1 VATRIGVAAEKDEQ
15 QEACARTESVAL
27 EAGFAFGRRQDRA
40 DAGVGRRDSRAM
52 PMHRSLRVI
61 RGQTARPVREPSDV
75 SEKRQPRRLARA
87 HLVLVYGHS
96 LVDNAWLI
104 ETLEAEAYRI
114 ARYRSLREAPSI
126 LKRNPAAIALIEATA
141 ARQADALEVVR
152 NLDPRCRRRTL
163 VVVWRPARRMVR
175 QFIEAG
181 VGDFLTLPAPAS
193 ELLLRIELRAREAR
207 ASLFAERPEWSK
219 VLPEVN
225 HLNGAIGPES
235 SGVRLSDREFLLYD
249 ILSQQFGTVVPRT
262 EILARIWGRG
272 IGNEPTSNIVDV
284 YVRYLRVKL
293 AKVAP
298 SLVITTVRHVGYVLE
313 RRGD

>member
-1 VATRIGVAAEKDEQ
+1 
-15 QEACARTESVAL
+15 
-27 EAGFAFGRRQDRA
+27 
-40 DAGVGRRDSRAM
+40 
-52 PMHRSLRVI
+52 
-61 RGQTARPVREPSDV
+61 
-75 SEKRQPRRLARA
+75 LARA
-87 HLVLVYGHS
+87 HLVHVCGAS

-104 ETLEAEAYRI
+104 DKLEAHAYRLV
-114 ARYRSLREAPSI
+114 RHRSIRDVPSI
-126 LKRNPAAIALIEATA
+126 LERDPAAVALIEAA
-141 ARQADALEVVR
+141 EGRQADALEMVR
-152 NLDPRCRRRTL
+152 DLDPRCRRRTL

-175 QFIEAG
+175 HFIEAG

-193 ELLLRIELRAREAR
+193 ELLLRVELRTREAR

-219 VLPEVN
+219 LLPEVN
-225 HLNGAIGPES
+225 HLNGSIGPES
-235 SGVRLSDREFLLYD
+235 SGIRLSDREFLLYD

-262 EILARIWGRG
+262 EILNRIWGRG
-272 IGNEPTSNIVDV
+272 IGDEPTSNIVDV

>member
-1 VATRIGVAAEKDEQ
+1 
-15 QEACARTESVAL
+15 
-27 EAGFAFGRRQDRA
+27 
-40 DAGVGRRDSRAM
+40 M
-52 PMHRSLRVI
+52 PVQRSLRVI
-61 RGQTARPVREPSDV
+61 RGQAARPVREPRDV
-75 SEKRQPRRLARA
+75 SQKRQPRRLARA

-104 ETLEAEAYRI
+104 ETLEAQAYQI
-114 ARYRSLREAPSI
+114 ARHRSLREVPSM

-152 NLDPRCRRRTL
+152 SLDPRCRRRTL

-207 ASLFAERPEWSK
+207 TSLFAERPEWSK

-225 HLNGAIGPES
+225 HLNGSIGPET
-235 SGVRLSDREFLLYD
+235 SGVRLSDREFLLDD

-262 EILARIWGRG
+262 EILTRIWGRG
-272 IGNEPTSNIVDV
+272 IGDEPTSNIVDV

-298 SLVITTVRHVGYVLE
+298 ALVITTVRHVGYVLE
-313 RRGD
+313 RRRE